1 MSIGDAH
8 GRGLVAVG
16 DSITRG
22 GGQSMRG
29 LRMQSWAL
37 WLAEA
42 LELPFTCLARDGV
55 RARDALGGQVPRLRG
70 PYDLGCVYLGIN
82 DVRVPGFEPVPFAA
96 ALREVVAAVRDCS
109 ERLLLVALPPALGV
123 PPVPSHA
130 IAAANEEVVRLARQ
144 HGAVLVTLETLAGPE
159 LVQPDRIHLTPRGE
173 AHIAL
178 RACRALGAAGV
189 HADERELLH
198 ALAPM
203 TVRAR
208 ARWLIAGRAPF
219 AARYARQMAREALER
234 RWARHG

>member
-1 MSIGDAH
+1 MSMRDAH

-22 GGQSMRG
+22 GGQSMPG

-42 LELPFTCLARDGV
+42 LELPFTCLARDGA
-55 RARDALGGQVPRLRG
+55 RAKDALGGQVPRLRG

-82 DVRVPGFEPVPFAA
+82 DVRVPGFELDPFAR
-96 ALREVVAAVRDCS
+96 ALREVVAAVAECS
-109 ERLLLVALPPALGV
+109 ERLLLVSLPPALGT
-123 PPVPSHA
+123 PHIPSSA
-130 IAAANEEVVRLARQ
+130 IAAANAEIARLVRQ
-144 HGAVLVTLETLAGPE
+144 HGGVLVSLETLAGAE

-178 RACRALGAAGV
+178 RASRALGAVGV
-189 HADERELLH
+189 HADERELLS

-203 TVRAR
+203 TPGAR
-208 ARWLIAGRAPF
+208 VRWLVTGWAPF
-219 AARYARQMAREALER
+219 AARYARLMAREALER
-234 RWARHG
+234 RRG